1 MYFNLTFFNPFPSH
15 KPIVGS
21 FYVATSAQSVVFLPA
36 ARTPACFQ
44 AAALPQPPLNI
55 NWWGNEKHIT
65 GNGHGAQRERA
76 YLRDKRFPW
85 AFNFHAKAHSGK

>member
-1 MYFNLTFFNPFPSH
+1 MVIKSDAFLENVLAETLT
-15 KPIVGS
+15 
-21 FYVATSAQSVVFLPA
+21 SVIPLMSCPA
-36 ARTPACFQ
+36 S
-44 AAALPQPPLNI
+44 LNI

-85 AFNFHAKAHSGK
+85 AFNFHAKAHSGILLDFVKQC